1 MRALA
6 LLAFGLAGIS
16 VLVGAD
22 SYTDRGL
29 AFSSPHLEYV
39 IGALALIAAGLCA
52 AYLAQKPQPATHQA
66 PNTTH

>member
-16 VLVGAD
+16 VLVGAG

-29 AFSSPHLEYV
+29 AFSSPRLEYV

-52 AYLAQKPQPATHQA
+52 TYLAQKPQPATQA